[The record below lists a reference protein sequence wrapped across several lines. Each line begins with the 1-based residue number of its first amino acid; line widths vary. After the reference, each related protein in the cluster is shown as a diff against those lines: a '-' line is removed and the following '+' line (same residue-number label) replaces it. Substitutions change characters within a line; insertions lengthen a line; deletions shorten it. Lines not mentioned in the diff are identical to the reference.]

1 MESVKSKILWNG
13 TQNIFPK
20 EHKVSNFGFKEE
32 GQIHVQLLFL
42 FLDFMRPNYRVN
54 ILGQGLL

>member
-1 MESVKSKILWNG
+1 MESSKSKILWNG
-13 TQNIFPK
+13 TPNIFPK
-20 EHKVSNFGFKEE
+20 EHKMSNVGFKEE
-32 GQIHVQLLFL
+32 RSNTCPAPLP